1 MQLIDRVA
9 LCCMTAVLA
18 SLASGASAQAPT
30 TGYTSANEQG
40 CRVWVPPQ
48 LHGPDFIPHYAGACK
63 DGLAQGKGQLEWL
76 NRYASLRVTAAWS
89 GYFASG
95 IYVGT
100 VPFDYPIEPE
110 PRSNEYIVHDGRVAG
125 GEVLVFAENGRDG
138 TMGLCAA
145 PILGVA
151 LDAKLAVTADDL
163 VKKAMTDAAARLG
176 AQCPTTPRSWV
187 QVNAY
192 AGAFS
197 IDAHGERTVPV
208 ASARWDWE
216 RRELG
221 AYSNQ
226 ASAQLRNQQQAAD
239 RTAALLEQRRR
250 FDRFSATNHVVAWVT
265 ASQLDTNPF
274 KYEGQNVGLIVQL
287 DRMLSRDTAVVGGAL
302 DGDGAAVQLHGI
314 DPSFPDARQTVL
326 LAVQVGGREPLAG
339 DADKTPVITGVK
351 RLDAATC
358 TEPQCED
365 WLSWARGAA
374 RIDWGSPYRPE
385 R

>member
-1 MQLIDRVA
+1 
-9 LCCMTAVLA
+9 
-18 SLASGASAQAPT
+18 
-30 TGYTSANEQG
+30 
-40 CRVWVPPQ
+40 
-48 LHGPDFIPHYAGACK
+48 
-63 DGLAQGKGQLEWL
+63 
-76 NRYASLRVTAAWS
+76 VTAAWS